1 MEDFTMFRHRVTS
14 LVILVVLSL
23 FVQSVDA
30 HLPNYSIEPTAT
42 VEKHPTGDPCV
53 VTMVVSAQCTLNT
66 GNQSGQSHLHQGY
79 VFLQVYYHEPGGSPK
94 VGRGEYKAWP
104 NPKNGRRI
112 HDLFGEKRYVSR
124 TISLVKT
131 IATGECWHGDA
142 TAKGSLW
149 TPPGQNPM
157 YTKAG
162 NDFDTVCSPCQG
174 GAAQARK
181 EPQNLASEIQ
191 YIQHD
196 GNIELALDNQIELA
210 RLTNPNIDSAIYFE
224 GRILTLESDPN
235 KVYVFESDD
244 SDYTLTLGYPDGNQT
259 VVLDSFDGVEYQPPA
274 APPRLKPQR
283 TLTTTWAAV
292 KQK

>member
-1 MEDFTMFRHRVTS
+1 MLRHRVTS
-14 LVILVVLSL
+14 LANLVVLSL
-23 FVQSVDA
+23 FIQIDVDA

-42 VEKHPTGDPCV
+42 VEAHTTGDPCV
-53 VTMVVSAQCTLNT
+53 VRMVVSAQCTLNT
-66 GNQSGQSHLHQGY
+66 GNQSGQSHLHQGF

-94 VGRGEYKAWP
+94 VGRGEYKLWP
-104 NPKNGRRI
+104 KSGRT
-112 HDLFGEKRYVSR
+112 HDLFGERRYASP

-157 YTKAG
+157 KTNAL
-162 NDFDTVCSPCQG
+162 NDFDTVCSPCQAR
-174 GAAQARK
+174 AAQAHR
-181 EPQNLASEIQ
+181 EPQNLESEIQ

-196 GNIELALDNQIELA
+196 DNIELALDSEFELA

-244 SDYTLTLGYPDGNQT
+244 SDYTLTLGYPDGKQT
-259 VVLDSFDGVEYQPPA
+259 VVLDAFDGAEYQPPA
-274 APPRLKPQR
+274 APPKSTRR
-283 TLTTTWAAV
+283 ILTATWASV